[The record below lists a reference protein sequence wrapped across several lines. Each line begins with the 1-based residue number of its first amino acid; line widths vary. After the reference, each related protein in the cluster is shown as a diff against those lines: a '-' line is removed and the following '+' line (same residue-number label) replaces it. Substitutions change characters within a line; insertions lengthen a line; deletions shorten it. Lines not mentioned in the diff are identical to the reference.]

1 MNQRICKSVIS
12 ASTIQKDKDM
22 EEQKFIIDEVKKHL
36 QASARRNKYRVID
49 AVQEM
54 PTFEGFILPYY
65 VSTMEGT
72 KYPVNVEDMYIYCD
86 EWDEFYNE
94 TVAKVAQAILEAEQI
109 KEA

>member
-1 MNQRICKSVIS
+1 M
-12 ASTIQKDKDM
+12 
-22 EEQKFIIDEVKKHL
+22 
-36 QASARRNKYRVID
+36 QASARKNKYQVID
-49 AVQEM
+49 VVQEM

-72 KYPVNVEDMYIYCD
+72 KYPVNIEEMYIYCD

-94 TVAKVAQAILEAEQI
+94 TVTMVAQAILEAEQI

>member
-1 MNQRICKSVIS
+1 
-12 ASTIQKDKDM
+12 M
-22 EEQKFIIDEVKKHL
+22 EEQKFIIEEVKKHL
-36 QASARRNKYRVID
+36 QASARKNKYQVID

-54 PTFEGFILPYY
+54 PTFEGFILTYY

-72 KYPVNVEDMYIYCD
+72 KYPVDVEDMYINCD

-94 TVAKVAQAILEAEQI
+94 TVTRVAQAILEAEQI

>member
-1 MNQRICKSVIS
+1 MK
-12 ASTIQKDKDM
+12 
-22 EEQKFIIDEVKKHL
+22 EQKFIIEEVKKHL
-36 QASARRNKYRVID
+36 QASARKNKYQVID

-72 KYPVNVEDMYIYCD
+72 KFPVDVEDMYINCD

-94 TVAKVAQAILEAEQI
+94 TVTRVAQAILEAEQI

>member
-1 MNQRICKSVIS
+1 MK
-12 ASTIQKDKDM
+12 
-22 EEQKFIIDEVKKHL
+22 EQKFIIEEVKKHL
-36 QASARRNKYRVID
+36 QASARKNKYRVID

-72 KYPVNVEDMYIYCD
+72 KYPVDVEDMYINCD
-86 EWDEFYNE
+86 EWEEFYNE
-94 TVAKVAQAILEAEQI
+94 TVTKVAQAILEAEQI

>member
-1 MNQRICKSVIS
+1 MK
-12 ASTIQKDKDM
+12 
-22 EEQKFIIDEVKKHL
+22 EQKFIIDEVKKHL
-36 QASARRNKYRVID
+36 QASARKNKYQVID
-49 AVQEM
+49 VVQEM

-72 KYPVNVEDMYIYCD
+72 KYPVNVEEMYIYCD

-94 TVAKVAQAILEAEQI
+94 TVAMVAQAILEAEQI

>member
-1 MNQRICKSVIS
+1 
-12 ASTIQKDKDM
+12 M
-22 EEQKFIIDEVKKHL
+22 EEQKFIIEEVKKHL
-36 QASARRNKYRVID
+36 QASARKNKYQVID

-72 KYPVNVEDMYIYCD
+72 KYPVNVEEMYIYCD
-86 EWDEFYNE
+86 EWEEFYNE
-94 TVAKVAQAILEAEQI
+94 TVVKVAQAILEAEQI

>member
-1 MNQRICKSVIS
+1 
-12 ASTIQKDKDM
+12 M

-36 QASARRNKYRVID
+36 QVSARKNKYRVID

-72 KYPVNVEDMYIYCD
+72 KYPVNVEEMYIYCD
-86 EWDEFYNE
+86 EWEEFYNE
-94 TVAKVAQAILEAEQI
+94 TMVKVAQAILEAEQI

>member
-1 MNQRICKSVIS
+1 MK
-12 ASTIQKDKDM
+12 
-22 EEQKFIIDEVKKHL
+22 EQKFIIEEVKKHL
-36 QASARRNKYRVID
+36 QASARKNKYRVID

-86 EWDEFYNE
+86 EWEEFYNE
-94 TVAKVAQAILEAEQI
+94 TVTRVAQAILEAKQI

>member
-1 MNQRICKSVIS
+1 MK
-12 ASTIQKDKDM
+12 
-22 EEQKFIIDEVKKHL
+22 EQKFIIEEVKKHL

-65 VSTMEGT
+65 VSTTEGT
-72 KYPVNVEDMYIYCD
+72 KYPANVEEMYIYCD
-86 EWDEFYNE
+86 EWNEFYNE

>member
-1 MNQRICKSVIS
+1 MK
-12 ASTIQKDKDM
+12 
-22 EEQKFIIDEVKKHL
+22 EQKFIIEEVKKHL
-36 QASARRNKYRVID
+36 QASARKNKYQVID

-72 KYPVNVEDMYIYCD
+72 KYPVDVEDMYINCD

-94 TVAKVAQAILEAEQI
+94 TVTRVAQAILEAEQI

>member
-1 MNQRICKSVIS
+1 MK
-12 ASTIQKDKDM
+12 
-22 EEQKFIIDEVKKHL
+22 EQKFIIDEVKKHL
-36 QASARRNKYRVID
+36 QASARKNKYQVID

-72 KYPVNVEDMYIYCD
+72 KYPVNVEEMYIYCD

-94 TVAKVAQAILEAEQI
+94 TVVKVAQAILEAEQI

>member
-1 MNQRICKSVIS
+1 MK
-12 ASTIQKDKDM
+12 
-22 EEQKFIIDEVKKHL
+22 EQKFIIDEVKKHL
-36 QASARRNKYRVID
+36 QASARKNKYQVID

-72 KYPVNVEDMYIYCD
+72 KYPVDVEDMYIYCD
-86 EWDEFYNE
+86 EWEEFYNE
-94 TVAKVAQAILEAEQI
+94 TVTKVAQAILEAEQI

>member
-1 MNQRICKSVIS
+1 MK
-12 ASTIQKDKDM
+12 
-22 EEQKFIIDEVKKHL
+22 EQKFIIDEVKKHL
-36 QASARRNKYRVID
+36 QASARKNKYRVID

-72 KYPVNVEDMYIYCD
+72 KYPVNVEEMYIYCD
-86 EWDEFYNE
+86 EWEEFYNE
-94 TVAKVAQAILEAEQI
+94 TIIKVAQAILEAEQI

>member
-1 MNQRICKSVIS
+1 MKADQ
-12 ASTIQKDKDM
+12 
-22 EEQKFIIDEVKKHL
+22 FIVDEVTKYLKEC
-36 QASARRNKYRVID
+36 ARKNKYQVID

-72 KYPVNVEDMYIYCD
+72 KYPVNVEEMYIYCE

>member
-1 MNQRICKSVIS
+1 MK
-12 ASTIQKDKDM
+12 
-22 EEQKFIIDEVKKHL
+22 EQKFIIDEVKKHL
-36 QASARRNKYRVID
+36 QASARKNKYQVID

-72 KYPVNVEDMYIYCD
+72 KYPVDVEDMYINCD
-86 EWDEFYNE
+86 EWEEFYNE
-94 TVAKVAQAILEAEQI
+94 TVVKVAQAILEAEQI

>member
-1 MNQRICKSVIS
+1 MK
-12 ASTIQKDKDM
+12 
-22 EEQKFIIDEVKKHL
+22 EQKFIIDEVKKHL
-36 QASARRNKYRVID
+36 QASARKNKYQVID

-54 PTFEGFILPYY
+54 PTFEGFIFPYY

-86 EWDEFYNE
+86 EWEEFYSE